1 MLNSKQRAM
10 IKKEAQKIKSSF
22 QIGQNELHEGN
33 IEAFK
38 MAFNT
43 KEIIKIKVNR
53 SDNKDK
59 EISEK
64 MANEIASKVQA
75 QKVCV
80 IGTTIILYKKN
91 DKLDDSLKI

>member
-64 MANEIASKVQA
+64 MAN
-75 QKVCV
+75 
-80 IGTTIILYKKN
+80 
-91 DKLDDSLKI
+91 